1 MMIDEHGAKIDLVL
15 TDVVM
20 PKVGGPELIARL
32 RETSPGSK
40 VLYMSGYTDRTVP
53 LEQDAGAAFIQKPF
67 TPLQLGQKL
76 REILYP
82 EQPEAPQSSVRR
94 MNRLR
99 FSVCLI
105 PGSIRLTEWSY
116 ADSARRC
123 RFRNRK
129 CAVI

>member
-1 MMIDEHGAKIDLVL
+1 MRKRFGSLCGKTLERVGYQVLEAVDGAEALKMIDEQGAKIDLVL

-32 RETSPGSK
+32 RDTSPGSK

-76 REILYP
+76 RQIMYP
-82 EQPEAPQSSVRR
+82 E
-94 MNRLR
+94 
-99 FSVCLI
+99 
-105 PGSIRLTEWSY
+105 
-116 ADSARRC
+116 
-123 RFRNRK
+123 
-129 CAVI
+129 

>member
-1 MMIDEHGAKIDLVL
+1 MGYQVLEAVDGAEALKMIDEQGAKIDLVL

-32 RETSPGSK
+32 RDTSPGSK

-76 REILYP
+76 RQIMYP
-82 EQPEAPQSSVRR
+82 E
-94 MNRLR
+94 
-99 FSVCLI
+99 
-105 PGSIRLTEWSY
+105 
-116 ADSARRC
+116 
-123 RFRNRK
+123 
-129 CAVI
+129 